1 MSKLLKLT
9 IAQCIGL
16 FALVGIGCLGAMVLV
31 AMSGLI
37 GDAMEAQ
44 AARQQAVSM
53 ALTRP
58 VTAPIGDGF
67 FVRDGKLKLGEEI
80 INGDQA
86 LVDEI
91 HQINGGVATIFMDD
105 VRLAANVLTPDST
118 RRIAAWI
125 AQIEPSKQV
134 A

>member
-1 MSKLLKLT
+1 MSKLIKLT
-9 IAQCIGL
+9 IAQRIGL
-16 FALVGIGCLGAMVLV
+16 GIGCLGATVLV

-53 ALTRP
+53 ALTRSL
-58 VTAPIGDGF
+58 TKQIGDAF
-67 FVRDGKLKLGEEI
+67 SVRDGKLKLGEKI

-91 HQINGGVATIFMDD
+91 HQITGGVATIFMGD
-105 VRLAANVLTPDST
+105 VRVATNVLKPDGT
-118 RRIAAWI
+118 QRIAAR
-125 AQIEPSKQV
+125 IEPSKQV